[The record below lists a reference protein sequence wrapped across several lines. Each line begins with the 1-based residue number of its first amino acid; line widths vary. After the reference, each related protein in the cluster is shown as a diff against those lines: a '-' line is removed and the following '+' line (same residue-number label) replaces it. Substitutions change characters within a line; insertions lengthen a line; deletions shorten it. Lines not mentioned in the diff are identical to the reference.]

1 LIKVYALTHPLIWLY
16 DIKESVTLGASL
28 KRIAAP
34 APATHPYEFAKAPS
48 SAARANKSPARNCRT
63 EDAMVIREQRE
74 QRFSSDQVRQVL
86 DHVLGDDL
94 HAKRV
99 ASLSDATLGVLRSSS
114 LAVCAIGQG
123 LAAARG
129 LNPKHATKQV
139 DRLLSNPK
147 INVDDILARWVPY
160 IVGARTAIVVAMDWT
175 DFDADKQAT
184 IMLSLIT
191 DHGRAT
197 PLVWLTVDK
206 RTLKDNRSLYEHRV
220 LVRLGEFLPAG
231 IKVCVVADRGFGDQK
246 LYRMLNE
253 ELCFDYVIR
262 FRGNIAVTAATGET
276 RTAAAW
282 VRENGRA
289 RVLRGAEVTAD
300 RYRVGT
306 VVCVQDPDMKQA
318 WCLAASSSDASAK
331 ELTDFYGRRWGI
343 ECSLRDTKDLR
354 FGMGMGSMHVNS
366 PDRRDRLWLI
376 NAFAVVL
383 LTLLGA
389 AGEALGFDRMLK
401 TNTAKRR
408 VHSLFRQGCI
418 LYDLIPMMPEV
429 RLRTLMQRF
438 SRMLLEQPLFA
449 DVFGTV

>member
-1 LIKVYALTHPLIWLY
+1 
-16 DIKESVTLGASL
+16 
-28 KRIAAP
+28 
-34 APATHPYEFAKAPS
+34 
-48 SAARANKSPARNCRT
+48 
-63 EDAMVIREQRE
+63 MVIREQR
-74 QRFSSDQVRQVL
+74 FSFNQVRQVL
-86 DHVLGDDL
+86 GGVLEHDL

-99 ASLSDATLGVLRSSS
+99 DSLCDATLGVLRSAS

-147 INVDDILARWVPY
+147 INVDDILACWVPY
-160 IVGARTAIVVAMDWT
+160 VIGARTSIVAALDWT
-175 DFDADKQAT
+175 DFEADKQAT

-220 LVRLGEFLPAG
+220 LVRLAELLPAET
-231 IKVCVVADRGFGDQK
+231 KVCIVADRGFGDQK
-246 LYRMLNE
+246 LYRMLTE

-262 FRGNIAVTAATGET
+262 FRGNIAVTATTGET

-282 VRENGRA
+282 VRANGGA
-289 RVLRGAEVTAD
+289 RVLRGAKVTAD

-306 VVCVQDPDMKQA
+306 VVCVQEPDMQQS
-318 WCLAASSSDASAK
+318 WCLAASSSNASAK
-331 ELTDFYGRRWGI
+331 QLTGYYGRRWGI
-343 ECSLRDTKDLR
+343 ECALRDTKDLR
-354 FGMGMGSMHVNS
+354 FGMGMGTMHLKS
-366 PDRRDRLWLI
+366 PERRDRLWLI

-389 AGEALGFDRMLK
+389 AGEALGYDRMLK
-401 TNTAKRR
+401 TNTVKRR
-408 VHSLFRQGCI
+408 VHSLFRQGCM
-418 LYDLIPMMPEV
+418 LYDLIPMMPEI
-429 RLRTLMQRF
+429 RLRPLMQRF
-438 SRMLLEQPLFA
+438 SLMLHERPLFA
-449 DVFGTV
+449 DVFGPV

>member
-1 LIKVYALTHPLIWLY
+1 
-16 DIKESVTLGASL
+16 
-28 KRIAAP
+28 
-34 APATHPYEFAKAPS
+34 
-48 SAARANKSPARNCRT
+48 
-63 EDAMVIREQRE
+63 MVIREPRL
-74 QRFSSDQVRQVL
+74 SSNQVKQVL
-86 DHVLGDDL
+86 GGVLGHDL

-99 ASLSDATLGVLRSSS
+99 ASLSDATVGVLRSAS

-123 LAAARG
+123 LAAARA

-160 IVGARTAIVVAMDWT
+160 IVGARSSIVVALDWT
-175 DFDADKQAT
+175 DFDADNQAT
-184 IMLSLIT
+184 IMVSLIT

-220 LVRLGEFLPAG
+220 LVRLAELLPAD

-246 LYRMLNE
+246 LYRVLTE
-253 ELCFDYVIR
+253 ELRFDYVIR

-276 RTAAAW
+276 RTATAW
-282 VRENGRA
+282 VRSGGRA
-289 RVLRGAEVTAD
+289 RVLRGAAVTAD
-300 RYRVGT
+300 RYPVGT

-318 WCLAASSSDASAK
+318 WCLAASSTDATAK
-331 ELTDFYGRRWGI
+331 HLIGYYGRRWGI
-343 ECSLRDTKDLR
+343 ECGLRDTKDLR
-354 FGMGMGSMHVNS
+354 FGMGMGVMHVKS
-366 PDRRDRLWLI
+366 PERRDRLWLI

-389 AGEALGFDRMLK
+389 AGEALGYDRMLK

-408 VHSLFRQGCI
+408 VHSLFRQGCM
-418 LYDLIPMMPEV
+418 LYDLIPNMPDI
-429 RLRTLMQRF
+429 RLRPLMQRF
-438 SRMLLEQPLFA
+438 AQMLQDQPLFA
-449 DVFGTV
+449 DVFGPV

>member
-1 LIKVYALTHPLIWLY
+1 
-16 DIKESVTLGASL
+16 
-28 KRIAAP
+28 
-34 APATHPYEFAKAPS
+34 
-48 SAARANKSPARNCRT
+48 
-63 EDAMVIREQRE
+63 MVIREQRE

-86 DHVLGDDL
+86 GHVLGDDL

-99 ASLSDATLGVLRSSS
+99 ASLADATLGVLRSGS
-114 LAVCAIGQG
+114 LAICTIGQG

-147 INVDDILARWVPY
+147 IDVDDILARWVPY
-160 IVGARTAIVVAMDWT
+160 VVGARTAIVVALDWT

-206 RTLKDNRSLYEHRV
+206 RVLKDNRSLYEHRV
-220 LVRLGEFLPAG
+220 LVRLAELLPPD

-246 LYRMLNE
+246 LYRMLTE

-262 FRGNIAVTAATGET
+262 FRGNIAVTATTGET

-282 VRENGRA
+282 VSSGGRA

-318 WCLAASSSDASAK
+318 WCLAASSSNASAK
-331 ELTDFYGRRWGI
+331 ELTGFYGRRWGI

-366 PDRRDRLWLI
+366 PERRDRLWLI

-389 AGEALGFDRMLK
+389 AGEALGYDRMLK

-408 VHSLFRQGCI
+408 VHSLFRQGCM

-429 RLRTLMQRF
+429 RLRPLMQRF
-438 SRMLLEQPLFA
+438 SQMLLEQPLFA
-449 DVFGTV
+449 DVFGAV

>member
-1 LIKVYALTHPLIWLY
+1 
-16 DIKESVTLGASL
+16 
-28 KRIAAP
+28 
-34 APATHPYEFAKAPS
+34 
-48 SAARANKSPARNCRT
+48 
-63 EDAMVIREQRE
+63 MVIREQRLSSNQIE
-74 QRFSSDQVRQVL
+74 QIL
-86 DHVLGDDL
+86 GGVLGHDL

-99 ASLSDATLGVLRSSS
+99 DSLCDATLGVLRGAS

-147 INVDDILARWVPY
+147 ISVDDILARWVPY
-160 IVGARTAIVVAMDWT
+160 VIGARTSIVVALDWT
-175 DFDADKQAT
+175 DFEEDKQAT

-206 RTLKDNRSLYEHRV
+206 RTLKDNRSRYEHRV
-220 LVRLGEFLPAG
+220 LVRLAELLPAD

-246 LYRMLNE
+246 LYRVLTE

-262 FRGNIAVTAATGET
+262 FRGNIAVTATTGET

-282 VRENGRA
+282 VQASGRA
-289 RVLRGAEVTAD
+289 RVLRAAAVTAD
-300 RYRVGT
+300 RYTVGT

-318 WCLAASSSDASAK
+318 WCLAASSTNATAK
-331 ELTDFYGRRWGI
+331 HLIGYYGRRWGI
-343 ECSLRDTKDLR
+343 ECALRDTKDLR
-354 FGMGMGSMHVNS
+354 FGMGMGTMHVKS
-366 PDRRDRLWLI
+366 PERRDRLWLI

-389 AGEALGFDRMLK
+389 AGEALGYDRMLK

-408 VHSLFRQGCI
+408 VHSLFRQGCM
-418 LYDLIPMMPEV
+418 LYDLIPTMPESG
-429 RLRTLMQRF
+429 LHPLMQRF
-438 SRMLLEQPLFA
+438 SQMLQDQPLFA
-449 DVFGTV
+449 DVFGPV